1 MFDAYVTYSLKDDG
15 FVAQMLAPGLEQGNP
30 RYRVGLHS
38 RDFNVSSF
46 VADTIVEAIE
56 SSKRTILVVSKNF
69 VESEWCRFEFKSAL
83 HEGLKDKKGR
93 LIIVALGEIQPKD
106 VDPELRVYM
115 KNAIQVNWGDRMFWE
130 KLKFAMPDV
139 SKCQSL
145 MSRSRNGVNIYATP
159 MRTSYSFASQPPR
172 TASVQSSK
180 YYLSPAYVDSSQHLW
195 A

>member
-30 RYRVGLHS
+30 RYRIGLHY

-115 KNAIQVNWGDRMFWE
+115 KSAVHVNWGDRMFWE

-159 MRTSYSFASQPPR
+159 MRTSYSFAGQPPR

-180 YYLSPAYVDSSQHLW
+180 YYLTPAYVDSSQHLW